1 MSTTLTLSSL
11 LPFAPVLV
19 LSSTAVLLMLL
30 LAFVRSHRL
39 TLALTLTA
47 PILALI
53 LILNQMYTG
62 STELPVHVTQLI
74 AIDAGTHVYWSL
86 ILIGL
91 IVCSAISYP
100 YIQSIPSLREEW
112 YLLLLVAA
120 TGALVL
126 AASNHMASLFIGLEL
141 MSIPLYGLA
150 AFPRQN
156 KRALEAGIKY
166 LVLSASSSA
175 MQLFGIALIYADT
188 GSLLM
193 SDWANMPLASPLIT
207 LGCAMMLI
215 GLGFKLSWVPF
226 HTCTPDVYQGA
237 PMPITT
243 FLATASK
250 AAVIATLVRLFEVVP
265 IWQEAKFALLL
276 SLIAGASILFGNLL
290 ALSQTSLKRLL
301 AYSSIA
307 HFGYLLVAL
316 MLVGKMGSL
325 VIWVYLGTYIIPT
338 LCAFA
343 VMSTLSTVDSDD
355 HGDSFDALRG
365 LYHRNPLLALALGLS
380 LLSMAGIPLTAGFI
394 GKFLLFTNG
403 MAANEWLL
411 LLLIVLGSGIG
422 IYYYL
427 HTVSLLFKHNAT
439 LSSPAQVPVLNGAL
453 IIALSILTILLG
465 VWPGL
470 VMG

>member
-11 LPFAPVLV
+11 IPFAPVLV
-19 LSSTAVLLMLL
+19 MSGTAVLLMLL
-30 LAFVRSHRL
+30 LAFHRSHRL
-39 TLALTLTA
+39 TLALTLAA
-47 PILALI
+47 PIIALAL
-53 LILNQMYTG
+53 MHT
-62 STELPVHVTQLI
+62 STVPLPVDVTQLI
-74 AIDAGTHVYWSL
+74 AIDDGTHIYWSL
-86 ILIGL
+86 ILLCL
-91 IVCSAISYP
+91 IVCSVISYP
-100 YIQSIPSLREEW
+100 YIQSIRSLREEW

-120 TGALVL
+120 SGAMVL
-126 AASNHMASLFIGLEL
+126 AASNHMASMFIGLEL

-150 AFPRQN
+150 AFPRQS

-166 LVLSASSSA
+166 LVLSATASA

-193 SDWANMPLASPLIT
+193 TDWANIPISSPLIT

-226 HTCTPDVYQGA
+226 HTWTPDVYQGA

-250 AAVIATLVRLFEVVP
+250 VAVIATLVRLVEVIP
-265 IWQEAKFALLL
+265 IWQEPNFTLLL

-290 ALSQTSLKRLL
+290 AISQTSLKRLL

-307 HFGYLLVAL
+307 HFGYLMVAL
-316 MLVGKMGSL
+316 MMVGQQGST
-325 VIWVYLGTYIIPT
+325 VIWVYLITYILPT

-343 VMSTLSTVDSDD
+343 VMSTLSSVDSDD
-355 HGDSFDALRG
+355 NGDRFEALRG
-365 LYHRNPLLALALGLS
+365 LYHRNPMLALALSLS

-394 GKFLLFTNG
+394 GKFMLFTNG
-403 MAANEWLL
+403 MAGNQWLL
-411 LLLIVLGSGIG
+411 LLLIVVGSGIG

-427 HTVSLLFKHNAT
+427 RTVSVMFKHNAT
-439 LSSPAQVPVLNGAL
+439 LNTPAPVPVLNGVL
-453 IIALSILTILLG
+453 IITLAIVTIAIG
-465 VWPGL
+465 VWPSL
-470 VMG
+470 VMFG